1 MRAQAIVLAVE
12 FRIGD
17 GTPTYAESIS
27 SAKPLANGYRDIAFD
42 FSAIHCLLIAHADA
56 HGIHILEVSME
67 DFLASLRNSS
77 QAQVTPNQQN
87 ILRRNIVQ
95 TWIGCWNH
103 TQSRSIVLRRSGR
116 GSASMCNAWSVQMR
130 HLILL

>member
-1 MRAQAIVLAVE
+1 MIVEAMRAQAIVLAVE

-42 FSAIHCLLIAHADA
+42 FSAIHCLLMAHADA
-56 HGIHILEVSME
+56 NCIHIIDDEHMLEVSME

-77 QAQVTPNQQN
+77 
-87 ILRRNIVQ
+87 
-95 TWIGCWNH
+95 
-103 TQSRSIVLRRSGR
+103 
-116 GSASMCNAWSVQMR
+116 
-130 HLILL
+130 